1 MASSSTPNLKAY
13 GRKFLCK
20 HQVQERWFCN
30 TRYFPS
36 AHNFN
41 YTVTKAFLCLLHGAP
56 LLQFWWL
63 QWHHRCLVKW
73 LSRCKFGFIWLSKLR
88 KQRKCSSKVHT
99 LLPQSIYP
107 LLWLPQKHLSI
118 IAASSAQNPVWMTT
132 EQPKRKQRFAERKP
146 LAVGT
151 TKWARKRVFC
161 LQVHSLTHWPFTLRD
176 STKSIDWLS
185 TTPIYMG
192 CILSLFRPHS
202 VTLQKPFKRFR
213 DIAKN
218 ENTAGLICLSP
229 KNQSSAP
236 NCPDSQGLTKHAS
249 VPVTTAALSVLPPLW
264 RDRGL
269 KLGSFAHVC
278 SHWSPLGGHRNKQ
291 PSMA

>member
-30 TRYFPS
+30 TRHFPS

-107 LLWLPQKHLSI
+107 LLWLP
-118 IAASSAQNPVWMTT
+118 
-132 EQPKRKQRFAERKP
+132 
-146 LAVGT
+146 
-151 TKWARKRVFC
+151 
-161 LQVHSLTHWPFTLRD
+161 
-176 STKSIDWLS
+176 KSIYPLLQLPVPR
-185 TTPIYMG
+185 TG
-192 CILSLFRPHS
+192 CEWP
-202 VTLQKPFKRFR
+202 Q
-213 DIAKN
+213 N
-218 ENTAGLICLSP
+218 SP
-229 KNQSSAP
+229 KGS
-236 NCPDSQGLTKHAS
+236 
-249 VPVTTAALSVLPPLW
+249 
-264 RDRGL
+264 RGL
-269 KLGSFAHVC
+269 QRGNL
-278 SHWSPLGGHRNKQ
+278 
-291 PSMA
+291 